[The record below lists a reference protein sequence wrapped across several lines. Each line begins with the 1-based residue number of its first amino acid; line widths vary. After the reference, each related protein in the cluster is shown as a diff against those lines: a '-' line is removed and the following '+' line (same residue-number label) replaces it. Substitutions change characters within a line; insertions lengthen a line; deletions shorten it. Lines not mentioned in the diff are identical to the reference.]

1 VCARSNRKTVV
12 AKNLRQSVDSY
23 NKAMGSLEHQLL
35 PGARRFTEMGIQP
48 RKELGTPEPVELNTR
63 AVPDAPSGEQDNEE
77 RADAGESAQQPN
89 A

>member
-23 NKAMGSLEHQLL
+23 NKAVGSLEHQLL
-35 PGARRFTEMGIQP
+35 PGARRFTEMGVQP
-48 RKELGTPEPVELNTR
+48 RKELGTPEPVEVNPR
-63 AVPDAPSGEQDNEE
+63 AVPDAPSGEQDNGE

>member
-1 VCARSNRKTVV
+1 V

-63 AVPDAPSGEQDNEE
+63 AVPEAGSGEKDNQE
-77 RADAGESAQQPN
+77 RADEGESAQQPN
-89 A
+89 G